1 MDSLFTKND
10 QHLHSILFAKALI
23 NAVGR
28 HLCLSVTTKF
38 EVVSEFFSSTKARL
52 WAKSLNKEGEVRPNI
67 KQIVSALKNF
77 EIGWRDAVIE
87 LNKEVSKFPTQNAIV
102 PAAIPNIFETVV
114 KYISVKLG
122 TEAEENLALW
132 EKKCTF
138 ISSRNLSNKI
148 LLHSLFLK
156 I

>member
-10 QHLHSILFAKALI
+10 QLLYSILFAKALI

-38 EVVSEFFSSTKARL
+38 EVVSEFFSTRL
-52 WAKSLNKEGEVRPNI
+52 WAKSLNKEGAVRLNI

-87 LNKEVSKFPTQNAIV
+87 LNKDVSKFPTQNAIV